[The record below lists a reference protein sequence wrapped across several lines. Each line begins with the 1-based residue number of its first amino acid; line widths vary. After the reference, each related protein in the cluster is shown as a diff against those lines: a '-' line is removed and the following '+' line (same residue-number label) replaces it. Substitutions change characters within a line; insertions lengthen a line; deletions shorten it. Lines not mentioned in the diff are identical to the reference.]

1 MRTGIIGLPLSGK
14 TTVFNALTRG
24 HAEVGAFSGERGV
37 NVGSALVPDER
48 LTKLGE
54 MYPDDRQVHAEVT
67 YVDLPGPPTGR
78 ETDLFTGGAV
88 NQLQQV
94 DALLLVVRAFAD
106 EAVPHPL
113 GGVDYR
119 RDAEKAL
126 FDLLFADIATID
138 RRIERMRADMKGAR
152 AADRDATE
160 RAIAA
165 LTRLQSGLEAGV
177 PVRAAGPDDAGKQA
191 LSGTSLLSSRPLLAA
206 LNIGEEDLP
215 RSGALE
221 AEINSA
227 LPGPGAGA
235 AVICGKL
242 EMELTELDETEE
254 AEMRAGLGA
263 GESGL
268 NRMIRL
274 SYEVLGLISFFTH
287 GGGEVRAWSVA
298 SGTPAVNAAG
308 RVHSDM
314 ERGFIRA
321 EVVSYDDLIRSGGWP
336 EARSAGVLRQ
346 EGRDY
351 AVQDGDVINF
361 LFSV

>member
-24 HAEVGAFSGERGV
+24 RAEVGAFGGKRGV
-37 NVGSALVPDER
+37 NVGSAGVPDER
-48 LTKLGE
+48 LTKLGQ
-54 MYPDDRQVHAEVT
+54 MYRPDRVVHAEVT
-67 YVDLPGPPTGR
+67 YVDLPGPPDGR
-78 ETDLFTGGAV
+78 DTDLFTGEAV

-94 DALLLVVRAFAD
+94 DALLVVVRAFAGG
-106 EAVPHPL
+106 AVPHPL
-113 GGVDYR
+113 GDVDHR
-119 RDAEKAL
+119 RDIEKVL
-126 FDLLFADIATID
+126 FDLLFADIAILD
-138 RRIERMRADMKGAR
+138 RRIERMREGMKGAR

-160 RAIAA
+160 WDIAA
-165 LTRLQSGLEAGV
+165 LKKLQDGLEAGV
-177 PVRAAGPDDAGKQA
+177 PLRAAGLDDAARRA
-191 LSGTSLLSSRPLLAA
+191 LSGMSLLSSLPLLVA
-206 LNIGEEDLP
+206 LNIGEDDLP

-221 AEINSA
+221 TDA
-227 LPGPGAGA
+227 GPGLSGPATGVA
-235 AVICGKL
+235 AICGKL
-242 EMELTELDETEE
+242 EMEFAELDEAEE
-254 AEMRAGLGA
+254 AELRAGLGA

-268 NRMIRL
+268 NQMIRL
-274 SYEVLGLISFFTH
+274 SYEVLGLVSFFTH
-287 GGGEVRAWSVA
+287 GGGEVRAWTVT

-321 EVVSYDDLIRSGGWP
+321 EVVSYDDLVRSGGWP
-336 EARSAGVLRQ
+336 EARKAGVLRQ